1 MTQPATS
8 IRFIDPASDPHAEL
22 LNRAFA
28 ALSDPVRRAILERL
42 GEDSFL
48 VSELAAPFDIS
59 LQAIS
64 KHIQVLVRAG
74 LIQQERTGRISK
86 CSLDVGPMFA
96 ASVWINRYSK
106 YWQQQFDSLAE
117 WLQRLEAPASKKS
130 RRSATPQNATKNRGR
145 KPI

>member
-1 MTQPATS
+1 MTQAALN
-8 IRFIDPASDPHAEL
+8 IRYLDTASDPHEEL

-42 GEDSFL
+42 GEGPFL

-96 ASVWINRYSK
+96 ASVWVNRYSK
-106 YWQQQFDSLAE
+106 YWQQQFDTLTD
-117 WLQRLEAPASKKS
+117 WLHRLDAQTGKKP
-130 RRSATPQNATKNRGR
+130 RRSANSQNVTKNRGR
-145 KPI
+145 KPT